1 MVWGCVTEPDQ
12 TSPSSVT
19 QTFDLSKQKPLRPHL
34 LGTAE
39 DQTVTVLVCVA
50 KPNSRLR
57 PDWEPCGPQRSYPS
71 GLFPVAW
78 LPACSCGLLLPEY
91 NEVLSHPA
99 AWTLP
104 SCPPCAMLC
113 PPRRQLLTHWTAQH
127 RVLGQKDALALTL
140 LWELG
145 RSAPELAGPR
155 SRQ

>member
-1 MVWGCVTEPDQ
+1 M
-12 TSPSSVT
+12 
-19 QTFDLSKQKPLRPHL
+19 
-34 LGTAE
+34 
-39 DQTVTVLVCVA
+39 
-50 KPNSRLR
+50 
-57 PDWEPCGPQRSYPS
+57 
-71 GLFPVAW
+71 AW

-91 NEVLSHPA
+91 NGVLSHPA

-145 RSAPELAGPR
+145 RSAPELAGPQITTVKEFWDIESKGR
-155 SRQ
+155 KRLSSPKQYSPWGPPLNRA